1 MNKVVPFSPP
11 LLSRG
16 SESGFQMSMQSGT
29 NGTDLPSGVLIY
41 TALARVLLL
50 SSFVILCT
58 TAFYPHKGILS
69 SEVGRF
75 GALEV

>member
-1 MNKVVPFSPP
+1 MDMMVAVPHP

-29 NGTDLPSGVLIY
+29 NGTDLPSGVSIY

-50 SSFVILCT
+50 SSFVILCM
-58 TAFYPHKGILS
+58 TAFYPHKGTVN

-75 GALEV
+75 GALEA

>member
-1 MNKVVPFSPP
+1 MNKVVPFPPP

-16 SESGFQMSMQSGT
+16 SGFQMSIQSGT

-41 TALARVLLL
+41 TKLARVLLL
-50 SSFVILCT
+50 TSFVILCV
-58 TAFYPHKGILS
+58 TAFYPHKEIVN

-75 GALEV
+75 GALEA